1 MKLKPEEELV
11 CGINAVSQIIK
22 TRPSSVHSL
31 YINSSNNERLNALVR
46 DATENKIEIIK
57 ERSSFF
63 EDNFEGVNHQ
73 NAAIICNKRSEESE
87 QFLDP
92 ILNKDEVKILILEG
106 LTDPHNVGA
115 CLRSAAGV
123 DIDAVIV
130 PKNRSCHLTPTVRK
144 ISCGASELIPF
155 VVVTNIVRTIN
166 KLQEKGVSVY
176 GSDLQANQSYENV
189 NYSSKYALVIGSE
202 DKGIRR
208 LTREN
213 CDELIK
219 IDMSE
224 KMDSLNA
231 SVSTGILLFEISRQ
245 IKLTETNIV
254 K

>member
-1 MKLKPEEELV
+1 VKLKLEKELV

-46 DATENKIEIIK
+46 DATENKIEIFN
-57 ERSSFF
+57 ERLSFF

-166 KLQEKGVSVY
+166 KLQEKGISVY

-213 CDELIK
+213 CDDLIK